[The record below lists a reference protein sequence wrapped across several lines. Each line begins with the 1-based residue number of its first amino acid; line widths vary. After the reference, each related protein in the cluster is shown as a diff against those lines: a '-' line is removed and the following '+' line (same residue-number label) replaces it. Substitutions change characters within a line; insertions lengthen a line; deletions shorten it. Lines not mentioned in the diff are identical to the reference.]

1 MKRSGMMPWVG
12 LRSILAARPPEITGV
27 GSGGD
32 WKFETTALAADF
44 RHFEVRAAVEGGN
57 PTISIFDYIGDDGE
71 GGGVSDKR
79 VAAALRSIGN
89 CDVDV
94 EINSPGGN
102 YFMGVAIYNL
112 LRRHPKAVNVQIL
125 GIAASAASV
134 IAMAGDTIAIAHN
147 AEIMIHEASGVFI
160 GTKSEM
166 AAAVETLEHIDQSMV
181 STYAARSGRPPE
193 EFAAMIAGKDVYFRG
208 QEAIDAGLADTLMER
223 DAEMPV
229 YAATEFPSDKA
240 SLDRFLAKHDMPRS
254 ARRDLFRAIGG
265 GTHNAVDPDP
275 ATPRAGDPDEPVF
288 QVTADQAAR
297 LAALNV

>member
-1 MKRSGMMPWVG
+1 MQKNR
-12 LRSILAARPPEITGV
+12 LRTVIAAQRPPEITGV
-27 GSGGD
+27 GNGTN

-44 RHFEVRAAVEGGN
+44 RHFEVRAAANGGN

-79 VAAALRSIGN
+79 IAGALRSIGN
-89 CDVDV
+89 QDVDV

-166 AAAVETLEHIDQSMV
+166 AEAVTTLEHIDDSMV
-181 STYAARSGRPPE
+181 STYAARSGRPAA

-208 QEAIDAGLADTLMER
+208 QEAIDAGLADTLMAR

-229 YAATEFPSDKA
+229 YASTEFPSDKV
-240 SLDRFLAKHDMPRS
+240 SLDRFLAKQSMPRS
-254 ARRDLFRAIGG
+254 ARRDLFRAIGES
-265 GTHNAVDPDP
+265 TRTAADTDP
-275 ATPRAGDPDEPVF
+275 ATLRAGDEPEPDF
-288 QVTADQAAR
+288 SALLTA
-297 LAALNV
+297 LTV

>member
-1 MKRSGMMPWVG
+1 MRRNG
-12 LRSILAARPPEITGV
+12 LLAVRAARPPEIAGL
-27 GSGGD
+27 SGGD
-32 WKFETTALAADF
+32 NWRFETTALAADF
-44 RHFEVRAAVEGGN
+44 RHFEVRAAAAGGN

-79 VAAALRSIGN
+79 VAAALRSIG
-89 CDVDV
+89 DRDIDV

-102 YFMGVAIYNL
+102 YFQGVAIYNL
-112 LRRHPKAVNVQIL
+112 FRRHPKAVNVQIL

-147 AEIMIHEASGVFI
+147 AEIMIHEAQGVFI

-166 AAAVETLEHIDQSMV
+166 AEAVTTLQHIDDSMV
-181 STYAARSGRPPE
+181 ATYAARSGRPAE
-193 EFAAMIAGKDVYFRG
+193 EFAAMIAGKDVFFRG
-208 QEAIDAGLADTLMER
+208 QEAIDAGLADVLMER
-223 DAEMPV
+223 EAEMPV
-229 YAATEFPSDKA
+229 YAATEFPSDKP

-254 ARRDLFRAIGG
+254 ARRDLFRAIG
-265 GTHNAVDPDP
+265 THNAADP
-275 ATPRAGDPDEPVF
+275 ATPRAGDPEESVF